1 MSASDYQCDEQDFFD
16 LSNETMVA
24 SSALLQPP
32 EAKLQRSPETPQVIG
47 CLDKIGNAAEDL
59 SSLSVID
66 SPWILS
72 GVVSLINPPSQHR
85 S

>member
-1 MSASDYQCDEQDFFD
+1 MSASDYQCDEQDLFD
-16 LSNETMVA
+16 LANDSMVA
-24 SSALLQPP
+24 SSASLQPL
-32 EAKLQRSPETPQVIG
+32 EAKLQRSPETPRVIG
-47 CLDKIGNAAEDL
+47 CLDTIGNAAEDL

-72 GVVSLINPPSQHR
+72 GAVSPINPPSQHR